1 MKKICIVFVLAALVC
16 CFSGCNPEEI
26 KTSCIEMVNTSNNA
40 YKIYIDDVEKGYIT
54 GQNYEQYLVTPKTHK
69 VKVVQQDGYALWPTT
84 ETYLLDCEIGCTT
97 TKEFPESSLGKSAEN

>member
-26 KTSCIEMVNTSNNA
+26 KTSCIEMVNISDHT
-40 YKIYIDDVEKGYIT
+40 YKVYIDDVDKGYIS
-54 GQNYEQYLVTPKTHK
+54 GQNHQIYLVSPKTHA

-84 ETYLLDCEIGCTT
+84 ETYYLDCEIGCKT
-97 TKEFPESSLGKSAEN
+97 TKEFPESPLGKSAEN